1 MIRINLLGA
10 PKPKRGKRGGG
21 GAVTVPTVSVPTEGP
36 SILVI
41 GLIVLLVFAGINY
54 GYFRKISNDQAKLQ
68 AGLKVADKQIAT
80 LSLVKAAYLEK
91 QKQHDAL
98 KHRFDVIDQL
108 RANQAGP
115 VNLLSTISNTVNS
128 TDAVWLNT
136 MQDTGNT
143 ILLEGVAL
151 NNISLANLMEN
162 LRKTEYFQSVE
173 MKETYQEDVVKDIQS
188 FSFTLV
194 CEKKKA

>member
-21 GAVTVPTVSVPTEGP
+21 VAPVAIPTEGP
-36 SILVI
+36 SLLVI
-41 GLIVLLVFAGINY
+41 GLVVLLVFGGLNY
-54 GYFRKISNDQAKLQ
+54 FYYWKISNDHTKLQ
-68 AGLKVADKQIAT
+68 GQLKVADQQIAT
-80 LSLVKAAYLEK
+80 LSQVKSAYLEK

-108 RANQAGP
+108 RANQSGP
-115 VNLLSTISNTVNS
+115 VNLLSMISNTVGN
-128 TDAVWLNT
+128 TEAVWLNT
-136 MQDTGNT
+136 MKDEGNNVT
-143 ILLEGVAL
+143 LEGVAL
-151 NNISLANLMEN
+151 NNVSLANLMEN
-162 LRKTEYFQSVE
+162 LRKTDYFQSVE
-173 MKETYQEDVVKDIQS
+173 MKETYQDDTIKDIQS

>member
-10 PKPKRGKRGGG
+10 PKQKRGKRGG
-21 GAVTVPTVSVPTEGP
+21 AVAVPSVAIPTEGP

-41 GLIVLLVFAGINY
+41 GLIVLIIFAGINY
-54 GYFRKISNDQAKLQ
+54 AYFWKISKDQVTLQ
-68 AGLKVADKQIAT
+68 AQLKVADQQIAT
-80 LSLVKAAYLEK
+80 LSQVKTAYLEK

-108 RANQAGP
+108 RNNQSGP
-115 VNLLSTISNTVNS
+115 VNLLNTISNTVNS
-128 TDAVWLNT
+128 TDAVWLST
-136 MQDTGNT
+136 MRDEGNNIT
-143 ILLEGVAL
+143 LEGIAL

-162 LRKTEYFQSVE
+162 LRKTDYFQSVE
-173 MKETYQEDVVKDIQS
+173 MKETVQDDSIKDIQS
-188 FSFTLV
+188 FSFILV

>member
-10 PKPKRGKRGGG
+10 PKPKRGKRGGA
-21 GAVTVPTVSVPTEGP
+21 AVAVPSVSLPTEGP

-41 GLIVLLVFAGINY
+41 ALIVLALFAGANY
-54 GYFRKISNDQAKLQ
+54 FYFYRITTDQKKLQ
-68 AGLKVADKQIAT
+68 ADLKSADQQIAT
-80 LSLVKAAYLEK
+80 LSQVKTKYLEK

-108 RANQAGP
+108 RNNQAGP
-115 VNLLSTISNTVNS
+115 VNLLNTISNTVNS
-128 TDAVWLNT
+128 SDAVWLNS
-136 MQDTGNT
+136 MRDEGNNIT
-143 ILLEGVAL
+143 LEGIAL

-173 MKETYQEDVVKDIQS
+173 MKETIQDDSIKDIQS
-188 FSFTLV
+188 FSFVLV